1 MLFLLSS
8 SYPPYS
14 FKAHICLKPGANVD
28 LWPLYK
34 ASCFV
39 LHHQSLLSFP
49 LILAVTAY
57 YTISSLQFTLH
68 PILPL
73 NLFSAHYIYL
83 SPPLCPLCF
92 LKSRYQLS
100 SSLGASSPLL
110 ISTYMLILFLFHCS
124 GGGGS
129 CVLLIMQDDGA
140 HIAGEVATGV
150 LFILDSSQQCWITQ
164 CMSVY
169 VFAYRNG
176 MEDQTCQK
184 KERLWLCW
192 FHLELSS
199 FSAELWHILN
209 GLLVIQ

>member
-83 SPPLCPLCF
+83 SPPP
-92 LKSRYQLS
+92 LS
-100 SSLGASSPLL
+100 SLLFEVLLSIIFFPWCKQSPINLY
-110 ISTYMLILFLFHCS
+110 IHADLILVSLLW
-124 GGGGS
+124 GGHV
-129 CVLLIMQDDGA
+129 C
-140 HIAGEVATGV
+140 
-150 LFILDSSQQCWITQ
+150 C
-164 CMSVY
+164 
-169 VFAYRNG
+169 
-176 MEDQTCQK
+176 
-184 KERLWLCW
+184 WLCRMMEHISPVRLPLESCSSW
-192 FHLELSS
+192 IHLN
-199 FSAELWHILN
+199 SAE
-209 GLLVIQ
+209 

>member
-100 SSLGASSPLL
+100 SSLGASSPLF

-124 GGGGS
+124 GGVMCAADYAGWWSTYRRWGCHWS
-129 CVLLIMQDDGA
+129 LVHPGFISTVLNNA
-140 HIAGEVATGV
+140 
-150 LFILDSSQQCWITQ
+150 
-164 CMSVY
+164 VY
-169 VFAYRNG
+169 V
-176 MEDQTCQK
+176 C
-184 KERLWLCW
+184 LC
-192 FHLELSS
+192 LC
-199 FSAELWHILN
+199 IP
-209 GLLVIQ
+209 